1 MFALKSIFTYATI
14 AIVGTTLFFSL
25 HYFGNQIPYEVAK
38 QRFAT
43 AYKEN
48 NLGTVI
54 GVPLFHTE
62 IPRPIETL
70 SGVYNWDKCEMSL
83 AVLGGAKNE
92 DRTTPFI
99 DAVLLKKIMRNRI
112 SYPAK
117 QLNYCEALKKT
128 VLEDA
133 AFGKSILKPRY
144 WWGAKAFYA
153 IALRYFSVFEIQELT
168 KTAIYFSYLLF
179 AICLLR
185 LAPKTLL
192 LLFPL
197 FVFGFFFS
205 AIRYFP
211 DPASGGPYLWS
222 ILAATIL
229 TILIKNDISTRGL
242 NIFCFIAGMVS
253 SYLWIFDGHTIL
265 IMSLIALVT
274 YFTFKPSLHAV
285 KRAKQTALCI
295 LLYIV
300 GFLVCFMLGWV
311 TKIIVFEWVV
321 NNPNLWSQLYGEWT
335 QESGWMINHIVS
347 GASRHINNTKSVLSL
362 VSSVVSAES
371 FSEWFRLPH
380 YVHAF
385 IYITMEQHYT
395 VSKLLAFSSAF
406 AFIGSLLF
414 AVIQAYKGR
423 PHWDILF
430 IAGLMAFIGLRF
442 LIATDFPPRGGR
454 FMFIHYALSWSCLI
468 AVVMTWRSRLKS
480 HSISD

>member
-1 MFALKSIFTYATI
+1 MFALKSIFTYAII

-48 NLGTVI
+48 NLGTTTFI
-54 GVPLFHTE
+54 RRPTE
-62 IPRPIETL
+62 APHPIELL
-70 SGVYNWDKCEMSL
+70 SGLNNWDKCQMSL
-83 AVLGGAKNE
+83 AVLGGAKMKTEQSYSVN
-92 DRTTPFI
+92 T
-99 DAVLLKKIMRNRI
+99 VLLTTMINETSHPI
-112 SYPAK
+112 K
-117 QLNYCEALKKT
+117 QINYCEALKRT

-229 TILIKNDISTRGL
+229 TILIK
-242 NIFCFIAGMVS
+242 M
-253 SYLWIFDGHTIL
+253 
-265 IMSLIALVT
+265 T
-274 YFTFKPSLHAV
+274 YQH
-285 KRAKQTALCI
+285 
-295 LLYIV
+295 V
-300 GFLVCFMLGWV
+300 G
-311 TKIIVFEWVV
+311 
-321 NNPNLWSQLYGEWT
+321 
-335 QESGWMINHIVS
+335 
-347 GASRHINNTKSVLSL
+347 
-362 VSSVVSAES
+362 
-371 FSEWFRLPH
+371 
-380 YVHAF
+380 
-385 IYITMEQHYT
+385 
-395 VSKLLAFSSAF
+395 
-406 AFIGSLLF
+406 
-414 AVIQAYKGR
+414 
-423 PHWDILF
+423 
-430 IAGLMAFIGLRF
+430 
-442 LIATDFPPRGGR
+442 
-454 FMFIHYALSWSCLI
+454 
-468 AVVMTWRSRLKS
+468 
-480 HSISD
+480 

>member
-1 MFALKSIFTYATI
+1 MLKSIFTYVII

-48 NLGTVI
+48 NLRTVI
-54 GVPLFHTE
+54 GVPRSTE
-62 IPRPIETL
+62 VPHPIGL
-70 SGVYNWDKCEMSL
+70 LGGINNWDICMMSL
-83 AVLGGAKNE
+83 AVLGEAKNE
-92 DRTTPFI
+92 DRTTPFV
-99 DAVLLKKIMRNRI
+99 DAVLLTTMINGI
-112 SYPAK
+112 SHPPT
-117 QLNYCEALKKT
+117 QINFCEALKRT

-133 AFGKSILKPRY
+133 AFGKSILQPRY

-205 AIRYFP
+205 AIQYFP
-211 DPASGGPYLWS
+211 EPSSGGPYLGS

-229 TILIKNDISTRGL
+229 TILIKNDISAHRL
-242 NIFCFIAGMVS
+242 NIFCFIVGMVS
-253 SYLWIFDGHTIL
+253 SYLWIFDGHTML

-285 KRAKQTALCI
+285 KRAKQTVLCI
-295 LLYIV
+295 LLYII
-300 GFLVCFMLGWV
+300 GFLVCFILGWA

-321 NNPNLWSQLYGEWT
+321 SNPNLWSQLYGEWT

-347 GASRHINNTKSVLSL
+347 GVSHHINNTNSVLSL
-362 VSSVVSAES
+362 VSPVVSTKPLIVG
-371 FSEWFRLPH
+371 FNNIV
-380 YVHAF
+380 YAF
-385 IYITMEQHYT
+385 NSIVMEQHYT
-395 VSKLLAFSSAF
+395 ASKLLAFSSAF

-414 AVIQAYKGR
+414 AVIQTYKGR

-430 IAGLMAFIGLRF
+430 IAGLMAFIGLQF
-442 LIATDFPPRGGR
+442 LIPSSFPQEIGR

-468 AVVMTWRSRLKS
+468 AAVMTWRSRLKS
-480 HSISD
+480 RSISD